1 MNSVFLVVLAAMILI
16 VVLLRMKMPIGISIV
31 CGGLLIWAF
40 ESLELIALWDA
51 FVQTL
56 QQWRTWELIF
66 CLYFVMCLEIEL
78 RKSNTL
84 KGIVK
89 TMRDVF
95 SSNKVT
101 LAVMPAFLGL
111 LPSVGGA
118 RFSSPIVRE
127 ASAGIDVDADEQS
140 AINIW
145 FRHIFEFSNPLVPG
159 MILACVISGIPVGS
173 LILHMGWLTV
183 ISFVLGWII
192 LVRPLKIVNKDLA
205 TNTSGERH
213 IDWKSVFLGL
223 GPVFMV
229 MFLVIICNL
238 SAAIATGA
246 VIVSFIP
253 LFYLLGRPVP
263 IKDIFIESLDKR
275 LFFNVFLILYFIQI
289 LTVTGTLQEIV
300 DGVQAADL
308 SQPVLFAVLSFIFGL
323 ITGMSQ
329 GYIAM
334 VMPLVALMSPGNVVL
349 AGIVMAFGVAGQM
362 ITPTHVCILVTV
374 DYFKSDLWRT
384 ILKCGLVSLA
394 MVAVF
399 TAWTYLRYYS
409 GIL

>member
-40 ESLELIALWDA
+40 ESFELIALWDA

-127 ASAGIDVDADEQS
+127 ASAGIEVNEDEQS

-159 MILACVISGIPVGS
+159 MILACVISGVPVGS
-173 LILHMGWLTV
+173 LIVHMGWLTIV
-183 ISFVLGWII
+183 CFILGWII
-192 LVRPLKIVNKDLA
+192 LVRPLKIVDKELA

-229 MFLVIICNL
+229 MFLVIVCNL

-246 VIVSFIP
+246 VIVGFIP

-263 IKDIFIESLDKR
+263 IKDIFIESLDRR
-275 LFFNVFLILYFIQI
+275 LFLNVFLILYFIQI
-289 LTVTGTLQEIV
+289 LTVTGTLQDIV
-300 DGVQAADL
+300 DGVQAANL

-384 ILKCGLVSLA
+384 IWKCALVSLA
-394 MVAVF
+394 MVVIF